1 MDANT
6 YGGTPAA
13 VTLVKLIEEND
24 LSSEN
29 KRISDKVGKMWS
41 EYSTSLRAIVKS
53 DMPSKIKMNLLDL
66 FKEQQFKRCKASP
79 FLTEEIKSYLENIML
94 AKFRA
99 HQREYVK
106 ERNMRFKK

>member
-29 KRISDKVGKMWS
+29 KKVGNMVGKIWS
-41 EYSTSLRAIVKS
+41 EYSTSLKAIVQS
-53 DMPSKIKMNLLDL
+53 DMPSKIKMNLLSL
-66 FKEQQFKRCKASP
+66 LKEQQFKRCNSSTL
-79 FLTEEIKSYLENIML
+79 LTEVIKSYLENIMMT
-94 AKFRA
+94 KFREYK
-99 HQREYVK
+99 REYVK